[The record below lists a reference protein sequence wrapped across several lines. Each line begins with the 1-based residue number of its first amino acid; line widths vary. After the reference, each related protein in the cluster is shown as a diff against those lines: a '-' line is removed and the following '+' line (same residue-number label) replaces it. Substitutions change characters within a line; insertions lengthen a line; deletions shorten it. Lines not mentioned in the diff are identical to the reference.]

1 MAMTLF
7 FRDSSALMAGLTKWL
22 AILAVVC
29 VMLPKESESLYFH
42 ISETERK
49 CFIEE
54 VPDET
59 LVKGNYKTMI
69 QSQQSDQFLPPSQGI
84 GMHVDV
90 RDPNDKMV
98 LSRTYS
104 AQGQFTFIS
113 HTAGE
118 HVICLYSN
126 TSKWF
131 GGAKLRVYLDIQ
143 VGEHANNYQEIA
155 SKDKLSELQLRLRQL
170 NDQVQQIQKEQN
182 YQRQREKRFRDTS
195 ESTSQRVV
203 VWAMFQL
210 VILVGL
216 GFWQVQHLKKF
227 FIAKKLV

>member
-1 MAMTLF
+1 M
-7 FRDSSALMAGLTKWL
+7 SALFMEPPFYL
-22 AILAVVC
+22 ALFTIF
-29 VMLPKESESLYFH
+29 LPLMCHGLYFH

-54 VPDET
+54 LPDET
-59 LVKGNYKTMI
+59 MVKGNYKTMM
-69 QSQQSDQFLPPSQGI
+69 QSKQSDQFLPPSQGI

-90 RDPNDKMV
+90 RDPNDRMV

-113 HTAGE
+113 HTPGE
-118 HVICLYSN
+118 HSICLMSN

-131 GGAKLRVYLDIQ
+131 GGAKMRVYLDLQ

-155 SKDKLSELQLRLRQL
+155 SKDKLTELQLRLRQL
-170 NDQVQQIQKEQN
+170 NDQVVQIQKEQN

-195 ESTSQRVV
+195 ESTSQRVL
-203 VWAMFQL
+203 VWAIFQL

>member
-1 MAMTLF
+1 MLLKWLILLSNWLRFCALSASLRSRKQTLF
-7 FRDSSALMAGLTKWL
+7 RMVHNLRYVIKRYKCVLM
-22 AILAVVC
+22 I
-29 VMLPKESESLYFH
+29 
-42 ISETERK
+42 
-49 CFIEE
+49 
-54 VPDET
+54 
-59 LVKGNYKTMI
+59 GNYKTMI

-143 VGEHANNYQEIA
+143 VLFFYFCLFLGKNLCFSKA
-155 SKDKLSELQLRLRQL
+155 SVFSLMPLIVQLISKRNRA
-170 NDQVQQIQKEQN
+170 
-182 YQRQREKRFRDTS
+182 QRNS
-195 ESTSQRVV
+195 
-203 VWAMFQL
+203 
-210 VILVGL
+210 
-216 GFWQVQHLKKF
+216 
-227 FIAKKLV
+227 

>member
-1 MAMTLF
+1 
-7 FRDSSALMAGLTKWL
+7 
-22 AILAVVC
+22 
-29 VMLPKESESLYFH
+29 MLNCS
-42 ISETERK
+42 
-49 CFIEE
+49 
-54 VPDET
+54 
-59 LVKGNYKTMI
+59 GNYKTMI
-69 QSQQSDQFLPPSQGI
+69 QNTQTNEFLPPSQGI

-113 HTAGE
+113 HIPGE

-155 SKDKLSELQLRLRQL
+155 SKDKLSELQLRMRQL

-182 YQRQREKRFRDTS
+182 YQRVS
-195 ESTSQRVV
+195 
-203 VWAMFQL
+203 
-210 VILVGL
+210 
-216 GFWQVQHLKKF
+216 
-227 FIAKKLV
+227 